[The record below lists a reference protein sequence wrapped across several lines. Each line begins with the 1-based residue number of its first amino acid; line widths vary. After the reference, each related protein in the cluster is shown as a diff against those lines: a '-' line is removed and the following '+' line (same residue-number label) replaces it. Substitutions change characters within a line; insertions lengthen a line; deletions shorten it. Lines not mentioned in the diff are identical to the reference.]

1 MKIVVIGGTGLIG
14 SQVVNNLNQL
24 GHEVIAA
31 SPASGVNTITGEG
44 LAETIAGAAA
54 VVDLANSPS
63 FEDKD
68 VMEFFETS
76 GRNLLAA
83 EKAAGVKLHIALS
96 VVGTD
101 RMPDSGYMRAKLVQE
116 KLIRESGIPYTIVH
130 STQFFEFLASIAAA
144 GTEGDIVRLSPAL
157 YQPIASADVA
167 RAVSDVA
174 VGEPVNGIV
183 EIGGPDKIGMSELVK
198 KYLAKNND
206 PRKVIADIHA
216 RYFGSELTDDMLVP
230 GPGAWIGK
238 IDFDN
243 WYVNQPKK
251 SNH

>member
-14 SQVVNNLNQL
+14 SQVVNNLTQL

-31 SPASGVNTITGEG
+31 SPASGVNTLTGEG
-44 LAETIAGAAA
+44 VAETVAGAT
-54 VVDLANSPS
+54 VVIDLANSPS
-63 FEDKD
+63 FADKD

-76 GRNLLAA
+76 GRNLLTA
-83 EKAAGVKLHIALS
+83 EKAARVKHHIALS
-96 VVGTD
+96 IVGSD
-101 RMPDSGYMRAKLVQE
+101 RMPESGYMRAKVVQE
-116 KLIRESGIPYTIVH
+116 KLIKESGIPYTIVH

-144 GTEGDIVRLSPAL
+144 ATEGNIVKLSPAL

-174 VGEPVNGIV
+174 VGIPVNGIV
-183 EIGGPDKIGMSELVK
+183 EIGGPDKIGMAELVK

-206 PRKVIADIHA
+206 PRQVVTDVHA
-216 RYFGSELTDDMLVP
+216 RYYGSELTDDMLVP
-230 GPGAWIGK
+230 GPDARIGS
-238 IDFDN
+238 INFEQ